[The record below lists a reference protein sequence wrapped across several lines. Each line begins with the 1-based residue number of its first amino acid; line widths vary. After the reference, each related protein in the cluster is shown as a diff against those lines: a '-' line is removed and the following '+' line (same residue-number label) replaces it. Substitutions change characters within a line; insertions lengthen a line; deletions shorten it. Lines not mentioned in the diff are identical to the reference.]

1 MAGYTRQSTY
11 TDGDII
17 QAADSNDEFDPNYMT
32 DIECLD
38 FIIDVLK
45 LRLTK

>member
-1 MAGYTRQSTY
+1 MNDLNLTDKQLYELIMAS
-11 TDGDII
+11 
-17 QAADSNDEFDPNYMT
+17 ANDEFDPNYMT

-45 LRLTK
+45 FRLNK